1 MRAWRGRRTKWAIL
15 AAWAM
20 LLAVF
25 GPLGLKLP
33 ELTNDEVVVPS
44 SSETAQAHR
53 LIAERFPGGDQKQVL
68 LVYRRAGGLTAADR
82 SEIAVDARRAAE
94 VQLVAGTLQPYAT
107 PGLVS
112 PRGDVA
118 VTVLLLSSEEIF
130 RVRPTIEELRAL
142 PPPGGGLE
150 RNVTGT
156 PALLSDFNSAIKEAD
171 TTLLAATG
179 LLVLLLLLA
188 VYRSPILA
196 LLPLMVVVV
205 AYSVASGVI
214 YLLAKAG
221 LPVDSTS
228 TSLLLVLMFGAGTDY
243 CLLLVARYRAN
254 LRAGKDVAHAVGR
267 ALPQAAP
274 AMIASAVTVMA
285 AMLAMLAGVLGL
297 NRTLGPVNAIGIAIV
312 LLASLTLLPAVLAVA
327 GERAFWPGRPNA
339 AEKVGGVWQRL
350 GERVRRRPLSWLT
363 AVVLLLGAGAG
374 GLSVYELHSDWL
386 RQFKNETDGTR
397 GYDALKTGFPAGALA
412 PTTVLLERRDGPV
425 TPADVAAVQER
436 LRGGPGIA
444 AVTDVQRRS
453 TDGRAATLVFT
464 VDDDPFGNPAVL
476 RIDDLRA
483 SLEAPRPGLRVLLA
497 EGSARQADFRAAGR
511 RDTKVIAPIVLLVVL
526 LTLIVLLRALV
537 APLFLL
543 ATVILSYLATVGIS
557 LLVFRYV
564 FGQDKVDP
572 EFLLIVF
579 IFLVALGADYNIFL
593 MSRVREEALQH
604 GTSEGML
611 RALVATGPVITSA
624 GLILAGTF
632 SVLAVLPIWELI
644 QIGSAVAL
652 GVLIDTF
659 VVRSILVPAIV
670 WKLGERIWWPSTAK
684 GGERA
689 LVTGSF
695 PVISSEPER

>member
-15 AAWAM
+15 AAWAV

-33 ELTNDEVVVPS
+33 ELTNDEIVLPS
-44 SSETAQAHR
+44 SSQTDQVHR
-53 LIAERFPGGDQKQVL
+53 IVEARFPGGDQKQVL
-68 LVYRRAGGLTAADR
+68 LVYHRPGGLTAADR
-82 SEIAVDARRAAE
+82 GKIAADARRAGE
-94 VQLVAGTLQPYAT
+94 VPLVDGALQPFAT

-112 PRGDVA
+112 PSGDVA
-118 VTVLLLSSEEIF
+118 VTVLSLSSKGIF
-130 RVRPTIEELRAL
+130 RVRPTIEDLRAF
-142 PPPGGGLE
+142 PEPGGGLE
-150 RNVTGT
+150 RHVTGT

-171 TTLLAATG
+171 TKLLLATG

-188 VYRSPILA
+188 VYRSPLLA
-196 LLPLMVVVV
+196 LLPLVVVVV

-214 YLLAKAG
+214 YLLAEAG

-243 CLLLVARYRAN
+243 CLLLVARYRSN
-254 LRAGKDVAHAVGR
+254 LRDGKNVPDAVGR

-285 AMLAMLAGVLGL
+285 AMLAMLTGVLGL

-312 LLASLTLLPAVLAVA
+312 LLASLTLLPAVLAVT
-327 GERAFWPGRPNA
+327 GERAFWPGKPDA
-339 AEKVGGVWQRL
+339 AEKVGGIWQKL
-350 GERVRRRPLSWLT
+350 GERVRRRPLPWLA

-374 GLSVYELHSDWL
+374 GISVYKLHSSWL
-386 RQFKNETDGTR
+386 QQFKNQTDGTR
-397 GYDALKTGFPAGALA
+397 GYEVLASGFPPGALA
-412 PTTVLLERRDGPV
+412 PTTVLIERSDGPV
-425 TPADVAAVQER
+425 SQADVRVVQER
-436 LRGGPGIA
+436 LRLNSGVA
-444 AVTDVQRRS
+444 SVTDVQSRS
-453 TDGRAATLVFT
+453 TDGGAATLAIAFT
-464 VDDDPFGNPAVL
+464 DDPFANPAVQ
-476 RIDDLRA
+476 RIADLRA
-483 SLEAPRPGLRVLLA
+483 SLQVQPPGLRVLLA
-497 EGSARQADFRAAGR
+497 EGTARQADYRLAAI
-511 RDTKVIAPIVLLVVL
+511 RDTKVIAPIVLAVVL
-526 LTLIVLLRALV
+526 LTLIVFLRALV
-537 APLFLL
+537 APLVLL
-543 ATVILSYLATVGIS
+543 ATVVLSFLATLGIS

-564 FGQDKVDP
+564 FGQDVVDP
-572 EFLLIVF
+572 EVAPIIF

-593 MSRVREEALQH
+593 MSRAREEAQEH
-604 GTSEGML
+604 GTREGML

-644 QIGSAVAL
+644 EIGFAVAL

-659 VVRSILVPAIV
+659 LVRSILVPAIV
-670 WKLGERIWWPSTAK
+670 WKLGERIWWPSSAK

-695 PVISSEPER
+695 PIPSSDPER